1 MKEFRIGMIGFGTV
15 GTGVAACIQK
25 NCDLMAARIG
35 IRPVLARIMVRNLDV
50 DRGVEVAEGVLT
62 TNVDDVLN
70 ADDIDVVVELI
81 GGTTDARTF
90 VLQAINNGKSIV
102 TANKALL
109 AFHGAEIFAAAEANN
124 VDVYFEASTA
134 GGIPIIKTLREGLAG
149 NRIESIY
156 AILNGTCNYILTRME
171 HEGIAFAEVL
181 DEAQKLG
188 YAEADPSFDIDG
200 DDTAHKTVILT
211 ALAFGRWFD
220 VARMHTSGIRGLDV
234 QDIENA
240 AGMGYKIKLLAIVKP
255 AGNDVDMRVHPV
267 LIPASSMLGQV
278 SDVFNAVCVK
288 GDAVGETMFYGR
300 GAGRDATASAVVSHH
315 LEVGL
320 NIAHDSAR
328 RVVPFQAHDTYGE
341 LTPIDDVRSRYYIRL
356 QVEDKP
362 DVLSRITHIFGESN
376 ISIASILQKETT
388 EPVPVVLMTH
398 IAREKDVQ
406 SALQKIAGLD
416 VVSDEPVLL
425 RVEDL

>member
-62 TNVDDVLN
+62 TNVDDILN

-81 GGTTDARTF
+81 GGTTDAKTF
-90 VLQAINNGKSIV
+90 VLQAIDNGKSIV

-109 AFHGAEIFAAAEANN
+109 AFHGAEIFAAAKANN

-171 HEGIAFAEVL
+171 HEGIAFADVL
-181 DEAQKLG
+181 EEAQTLG

-220 VARMHTSGIRGLDV
+220 VSSMHISGIRRVDV

-240 AGMGYKIKLLAIVKP
+240 AGMGYKIKLLAVVKP
-255 AGNDVDMRVHPV
+255 TGDDVDMRV
-267 LIPASSMLGQV
+267 Q
-278 SDVFNAVCVK
+278 
-288 GDAVGETMFYGR
+288 
-300 GAGRDATASAVVSHH
+300 
-315 LEVGL
+315 
-320 NIAHDSAR
+320 
-328 RVVPFQAHDTYGE
+328 
-341 LTPIDDVRSRYYIRL
+341 
-356 QVEDKP
+356 
-362 DVLSRITHIFGESN
+362 
-376 ISIASILQKETT
+376 
-388 EPVPVVLMTH
+388 
-398 IAREKDVQ
+398 
-406 SALQKIAGLD
+406 
-416 VVSDEPVLL
+416 
-425 RVEDL
+425 